1 MLSTEELSELEV
13 GERYIIKVSSRRRR
27 FVGQLVS
34 KDLSY
39 TGLSLYHGS
48 SSIEVERH
56 VTCWGRRHRVT
67 YSISLNGIESIHP
80 A

>member
-1 MLSTEELSELEV
+1 MLSTETLSELEV
-13 GERYIIKVSSRRRR
+13 GHVYKIKVSSRRRR
-27 FVGQLVS
+27 FTGKLVS

-56 VTCWGRRHRVT
+56 VTCWGRRYRVVYT
-67 YSISLNGIESIHP
+67 ISLHGIESIHP